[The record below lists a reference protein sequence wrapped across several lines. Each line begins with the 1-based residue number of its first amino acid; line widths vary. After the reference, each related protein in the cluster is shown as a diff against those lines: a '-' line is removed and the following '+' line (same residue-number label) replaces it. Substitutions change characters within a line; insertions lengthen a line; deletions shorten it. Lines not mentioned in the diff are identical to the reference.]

1 MRRMFAALLV
11 GTAVAAV
18 CQAHA
23 LYIVTEGDKIT
34 VVFSDDLAPDSK
46 IKEATWKKVEGLKLT
61 SRAPSGKPTEVTPKL
76 EGSALVAKT
85 PADASVLFGSI
96 DYGISTHGEKPKFV
110 KFYIKAIV
118 GNIPADGGK
127 LDDKTGLD
135 VVPVVEGGKVRFA
148 VYQLGKPVA
157 KAAVEVMVPEKKE
170 KEKTVTDEKGVTTA
184 FEAKGRYGVTV
195 RVTDGKPGEFKGE
208 KFSET
213 SHAATLVVDVK

>member
-1 MRRMFAALLV
+1 MRRMFAALLIGV
-11 GTAVAAV
+11 AVAAA

-23 LYIVTEGDKIT
+23 LYVLADGDLVA
-34 VVFSDDLAPDSK
+34 VVFSDDLAPDAR
-46 IKEATWKKVEGLKLT
+46 IKEATWKKVEGLTLT
-61 SRAPSGKPTEVTPKL
+61 ARTAAGKTTVVTPKL
-76 EGSALVAKT
+76 DGSAMVAKA
-85 PADASVLFGSI
+85 PAETSVLFGSI
-96 DYGISTHGEKPKFV
+96 DYGISTHGDKPKFV
-110 KFYIKAIV
+110 KFYVKAVV

-148 VYQLGKPVA
+148 VYQFGKPVA

-170 KEKTVTDEKGVTTA
+170 KDKTTTDEKGVTTA

-195 RVTDGKPGEFKGE
+195 RVTDGKAGEFKGE

>member
-1 MRRMFAALLV
+1 MRRMLGALLV
-11 GTAVAAV
+11 GVAAAAV

-23 LYIVTEGDKIT
+23 LYILADGEKIQ
-34 VVFSDDLAPDSK
+34 VVFSDDLAPDAR

-61 SRAPSGKPTEVTPKL
+61 ARAADSKITEVTPKL
-76 EGSALVAKT
+76 DGAALAAKV
-85 PADASVLFGSI
+85 PANTVLLSGSI

-118 GNIPADGGK
+118 GNVPADGGK
-127 LDDKTGLD
+127 LDARTGLD
-135 VVPVVEGGKVRFA
+135 IVPVVEAGKVRFA
-148 VYQLGKPVA
+148 VYQLGQPVA

-170 KEKTVTDEKGVTTA
+170 KEKTTTDEKGLTTA

-195 RVTDGKPGEFKGE
+195 RVSDGREGEFRGE